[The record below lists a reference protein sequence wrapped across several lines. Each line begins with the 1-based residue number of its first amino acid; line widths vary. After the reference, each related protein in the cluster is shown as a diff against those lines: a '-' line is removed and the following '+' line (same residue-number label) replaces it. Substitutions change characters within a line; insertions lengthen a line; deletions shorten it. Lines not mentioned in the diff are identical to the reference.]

1 MSQRYH
7 IAVLRFR
14 HRGEFVADV
23 DLVTDPCPEVCQEEA
38 TIRAIEKASALHCD
52 FVSDGELL
60 VVLDKDLVW
69 SSRGVLGSPSSAVE
83 VRS

>member
-1 MSQRYH
+1 MSLRYH

-23 DLVTDPCPEVCQEEA
+23 DLVTDPCLGVCQEEA
-38 TIRAIEKASALHCD
+38 TIRAIEKASTLHCD
-52 FVSDGELL
+52 FDSDGELL
-60 VVLDKDLVW
+60 VVLDKSPVW
-69 SSRGVLGSPSSAVE
+69 SSRGPLGSPSSAGE